1 MKLVIAIVQDEDSE
15 NLIKNLNENNFK
27 VTKISSTGGFLKAGN
42 VTILSGIEDEEL
54 DKFMQIL
61 EENSKTREVKRTIQP
76 VNIPGQAMI
85 PVPITVKVG
94 GATIFVTDVV
104 DFKRFYVIL

>member
-15 NLIKNLNENNFK
+15 KLIRSLNENNFK

-54 DKFMQIL
+54 DKFMGIL

-104 DFKRFYVIL
+104 DFKRF